1 MSFERIRKLY
11 RFREL
16 LFMLTIRD
24 FKLRYKQTVMGVLWA
39 LLMPVAVVAA
49 GMIIRLVAQMQKS
62 RGSRSHRSSSSRC
75 RGRFSFRPALLDQQP
90 AGQLQSGGKSRISER
105 SVSAGSITACL
116 TDFAISL
123 IAGTIALL
131 LLGHQFPATTPIA
144 FALLLPI
151 IALVTGA
158 GLLLSS
164 LNLFFRDVKFIVE
177 VILMFAIFFT
187 PVLYNVEMLGKWAP
201 LVLVNPMAPL
211 LEGIRDTAVLG
222 QMPDPCGRAMHASC
236 RSSCCSSA
244 IELIQESRIH
254 VCRAHLTGI
263 ETA

>member
-1 MSFERIRKLY
+1 MRFERVRKLY
-11 RFREL
+11 KFREL

-24 FKLRYKQTVMGVLWA
+24 FKLRYKQSVMGVLWA
-39 LLMPVAVVAA
+39 LLMPIAVVAA
-49 GMIIRLVAQMQKS
+49 GMIIRLVAQSAEIKGFEISSIIVKS
-62 RGSRSHRSSSSRC
+62 LPWAFFISAL
-75 RGRFSFRPALLDQQP
+75 RFSTNSLLGNSNLVAKVAFP
-90 AGQLQSGGKSRISER
+90 KEVFPLAAI
-105 SVSAGSITACL
+105 AACL

-123 IAGTIALL
+123 IAGTVALL
-131 LLGHQFPATTPIA
+131 LLGHHFPATTPIA

-187 PVLYNVEMLGKWAP
+187 PVLYNVEMVGKWAP
-201 LVLVNPMAPL
+201 LLLINPMAPL

-222 QMPDPCGRAMHASC
+222 QMPDPLWTSYACIMSFG
-236 RSSCCSSA
+236 
-244 IELIQESRIH
+244 ILIVGYKAFKNLENMFAERI
-254 VCRAHLTGI
+254 
-263 ETA
+263 